1 MLTKRQNLIETISGG
16 KPDRYVNQF
25 EFMHILN
32 CDPLSLTDSWPA
44 YGEANVV
51 DLWGV
56 TRSYPENTPGP
67 FPVDTPDRLLCP
79 DVARWKEY
87 IKAPKLT
94 FSEDIWEQSLRE
106 VEEINREEEFVTL
119 FMAPGLFERMHS
131 FLSMENAL
139 MAFYEEPE
147 AVKEL
152 IRYLED
158 WEIQYAEKVC
168 EKLHPDCLYHHD
180 DWGSQISTFLSP
192 AMFEE
197 FFLESYKR
205 IYSCFKSN
213 GVEVIVHHSD
223 SYAETLVPDMI
234 EMGIDIWQGVMS
246 TNHISEMIQKY
257 GGKIT
262 FMGGIN
268 SASVDHPGWT
278 KKEVRDAV
286 EKACREYGIRYYI
299 PNTTMGGNYSTF
311 PGVYEEV
318 SEEIRRMSTL
328 LF

>member
-44 YGEANVV
+44 YGEENVV

-158 WEIQYAEKVC
+158 WGYMAEVRRKVSDMLPELGEGVHVLNLGDKTEKVR
-168 EKLHPDCLYHHD
+168 ELIEERLKKL
-180 DWGSQISTFLSP
+180 
-192 AMFEE
+192 
-197 FFLESYKR
+197 
-205 IYSCFKSN
+205 
-213 GVEVIVHHSD
+213 
-223 SYAETLVPDMI
+223 
-234 EMGIDIWQGVMS
+234 
-246 TNHISEMIQKY
+246 
-257 GGKIT
+257 
-262 FMGGIN
+262 
-268 SASVDHPGWT
+268 PG
-278 KKEVRDAV
+278 
-286 EKACREYGIRYYI
+286 
-299 PNTTMGGNYSTF
+299 N
-311 PGVYEEV
+311 
-318 SEEIRRMSTL
+318 